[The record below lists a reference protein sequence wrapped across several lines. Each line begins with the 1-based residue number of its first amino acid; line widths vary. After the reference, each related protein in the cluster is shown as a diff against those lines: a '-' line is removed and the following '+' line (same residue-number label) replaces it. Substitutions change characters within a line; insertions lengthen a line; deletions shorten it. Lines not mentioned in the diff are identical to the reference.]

1 VVNRLNE
8 TTAATRTLRFPFTQ
22 VPGIPALARRGLR
35 LLTSGWRIAKAHDL
49 NPWVF
54 IGMSL
59 VGWAIHGM
67 VYLPWFQTQDWQLAF
82 LILLRFVALVVP
94 AYILLKGK
102 GIARAFNTSI
112 VLMFTV
118 NTAWHVC
125 YYVFL

>member
-1 VVNRLNE
+1 VGAGISRL
-8 TTAATRTLRFPFTQ
+8 
-22 VPGIPALARRGLR
+22 VRRGLR
-35 LLTSGWRIAKAHDL
+35 FLTAGWRIAREHGL

-59 VGWAIHGM
+59 AGWLIHGM
-67 VYLPWFQTQDWQLAF
+67 VYLPWFQTEDWQLA
-82 LILLRFVALVVP
+82 LLVLLRFVALVVP

-112 VLMFTV
+112 VLMFAV

>member
-1 VVNRLNE
+1 MNQLQE
-8 TTAATRTLRFPFTQ
+8 TTVALTPRSGFTFS
-22 VPGIPALARRGLR
+22 IPALARRGLR
-35 LLTSGWRIAKAHDL
+35 LFTAGWHLAKAHDL

-59 VGWAIHGM
+59 VGWFIHGM
-67 VYLPWFQTQDWQLAF
+67 VYLPWLQGESWQLAF

-102 GIARAFNTSI
+102 GIARAFNLSI

-118 NTAWHVC
+118 NTTWHVC